1 MQNTDLEY
9 YIIKCKKILDY
20 CKEITKHHAQYAKQ
34 HALPHP
40 EQKQGHPSDPKT
52 SLKPK
57 QERADCWIN
66 LLAKLYF
73 V

>member
-9 YIIKCKKILDY
+9 YIIKFKKILAY
-20 CKEITKHHAQYAKQ
+20 YKEITKHHAQYAKQ

-40 EQKQGHPSDPKT
+40 EQKQSRPSDPKA

-57 QERADCWIN
+57 RERADC
-66 LLAKLYF
+66 
-73 V
+73 